1 MEQLSML
8 WEFQQEDMKTDA
20 MANDIRRNPKRL
32 QMEKDRDRIQTLQK
46 DYTDISEQLAEMADR
61 YDVITVAHPRCE
73 EQLSQLIESFEANPT
88 EDLDEVQSRIAQVE
102 ELTQTI
108 ANFETEMRY
117 IRKESTERANR
128 QVSIRRQAAGVKQEF
143 TKLKAEYEQERAG
156 EKTAL
161 EQQKAAAA
169 EKAKGIDQEL
179 MDHYLQIKKHVSP
192 PMAKLYGDQ
201 CSGCNTSLPSA
212 LLQKLRSGNEVY
224 ECETCG
230 RMLIP

>member
-1 MEQLSML
+1 MEQLMML

-20 MANDIRRNPKRL
+20 MANDIRHNPKRL
-32 QMEKDRDRIQTLQK
+32 QMEKDRDRIQTFQK
-46 DYTDISEQLAEMADR
+46 DYTEISEQLAEMADR
-61 YDVITVAHPRCE
+61 YEVITVAHPRCE
-73 EQLSQLIESFEANPT
+73 EQLNQLVQDFEANPT
-88 EDLDEVQSRIAQVE
+88 DDPDELQNRIAQVE

-108 ANFETEMRY
+108 ANFETEMRF

-128 QVSIRRQAAGVKQEF
+128 QVNIRRQAASVKQEF
-143 TKLKAEYEQERAG
+143 TKLKAAYETERAG
-156 EKTAL
+156 EKAAFDK
-161 EQQKAAAA
+161 QKAAAA
-169 EKAKGIDQEL
+169 EKAKGIDEEL
-179 MDHYLQIKKHVSP
+179 MAHYLSIKKHVSP

-212 LLQKLRSGNEVY
+212 LLQKLRSGNEIY